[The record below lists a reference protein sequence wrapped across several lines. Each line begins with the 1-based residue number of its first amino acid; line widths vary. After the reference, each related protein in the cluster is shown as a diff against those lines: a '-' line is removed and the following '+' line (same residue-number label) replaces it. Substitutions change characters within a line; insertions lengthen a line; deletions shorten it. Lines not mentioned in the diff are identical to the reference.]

1 MTSSDTFYSMSYW
14 KSYPEKLGKKKKQKE
29 IQVEWEKVF
38 ADDVILYIENS
49 KNSIRKLLK
58 LVKWIQASC
67 RIQNQYKKACCVSI
81 H

>member
-1 MTSSDTFYSMSYW
+1 MG
-14 KSYPEKLGKKKKQKE
+14 KIKL
-29 IQVEWEKVF
+29 F

-49 KNSIRKLLK
+49 KTSIRKLLK
-58 LVKWIQASC
+58 LVKWMQASC

>member
-1 MTSSDTFYSMSYW
+1 MTFSDTFYLMSYW
-14 KSYPEKLGKKKKQKE
+14 KSYPEKLGKKKKQQE

-58 LVKWIQASC
+58 LVSELKQVVGYKI
-67 RIQNQYKKACCVSI
+67 NTKKACCVSI